1 MTAGRPAINKIV
13 THHPPYLPHLT
24 PCFFPKMKCKLK
36 GHHCDMLALFNAL
49 SKLSVQFSSSV

>member
-24 PCFFPKMKCKLK
+24 RFFPKMKCKLK